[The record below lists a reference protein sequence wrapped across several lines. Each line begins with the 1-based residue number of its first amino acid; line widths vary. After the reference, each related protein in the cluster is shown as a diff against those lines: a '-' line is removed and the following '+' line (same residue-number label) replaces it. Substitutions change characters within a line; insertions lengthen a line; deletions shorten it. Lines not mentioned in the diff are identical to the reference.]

1 MTPVRI
7 VGVNFSNYVQSV
19 LLALREKG
27 AEYELVP
34 PPSALKEPAHM
45 ALHPWGKIP
54 VALTDSGPLYETTA
68 ILRWIDTA
76 LPGRALMPADPLAA
90 ARAEQWMSAIT
101 SYLDIHAIRQIGSPM
116 FWAGRRGESFEPPA
130 AALEALDHDLG
141 IFETALGA
149 GPFLG
154 GDAPNL
160 ADCLLAPIVN
170 AVALMPQTRP
180 MLYMRP
186 ALTGFL
192 AAVHARPS
200 AEGILRKPT

>member
-1 MTPVRI
+1 MAPVRI
-7 VGVNFSNYVQSV
+7 VGVAFSNFVQTV
-19 LLALREKG
+19 LLALAEKG
-27 AEYELVP
+27 VAYELVP
-34 PPSALKEPAHM
+34 PPSALKEPAHL

-54 VALTDSGPLYETTA
+54 VALLDSGPLYETSA
-68 ILRWIDTA
+68 ILRWIDAA
-76 LPGRALMPADPLAA
+76 LPGRALSPSEPLAA
-90 ARAEQWMSAIT
+90 ARMEQWISAIT

-116 FWAGRRGESFEPPA
+116 FWASRRGEAFEPPQ

-141 IFETALGA
+141 VFETALGN

-154 GDAPNL
+154 GDAPDL
-160 ADCLLAPIVN
+160 ADLMLAPIVN
-170 AVALMPQTRP
+170 AVALMRETRP

-200 AEGILRKPT
+200 TEGILRKPA

>member
-1 MTPVRI
+1 MPPIRI
-7 VGVNFSNYVQSV
+7 VGVAFSNFVQSV
-19 LLALREKG
+19 LLALAEKG
-27 AEYELVP
+27 ATYELVP
-34 PPSALKEPAHM
+34 PPSALKEPAHL

-54 VALTDSGPLYETTA
+54 VAMLDSGPLYETTA

-76 LPGRALMPADPLAA
+76 LPGRALMPTDPLAA
-90 ARAEQWMSAIT
+90 ARTEQWMSAIKC
-101 SYLDIHAIRQIGSPM
+101 YLDVHAIREIGSPM
-116 FWAGRRGESFEPPA
+116 FWASRRGETFTPSEA
-130 AALEALDHDLG
+130 SLAALAHDLS
-141 IFETALGA
+141 IFETALGN

-160 ADCLLAPIVN
+160 ADLLLAPIVN
-170 AVALMPQTRP
+170 AVASMAETRP

-200 AEGILRKPT
+200 AEGILRKPV

>member
-1 MTPVRI
+1 MAPVRI
-7 VGVNFSNYVQSV
+7 VGVNFSNFVQSV
-19 LLALREKG
+19 LLALAEKG
-27 AEYELVP
+27 APYELVP

-54 VALTDSGPLYETTA
+54 VALLDSGPLYETSA
-68 ILRWIDTA
+68 ILRWIDAT
-76 LPGRALMPADPLAA
+76 LPGRTLTPSDPLAA
-90 ARAEQWMSAIT
+90 ARMEQWISAIT
-101 SYLDIHAIRQIGSPM
+101 SYLDIHAIRQIGSPF
-116 FWAGRRGESFEPPA
+116 FWASRRGEAFEPPA
-130 AALEALDHDLG
+130 EALAALAHDLDV
-141 IFETALGA
+141 FETALGN

-154 GDAPNL
+154 GDEPNL

-200 AEGILRKPT
+200 SEGILKKPT

>member
-1 MTPVRI
+1 MDPIRV
-7 VGVNFSNYVQSV
+7 VGVNFSNFVQSA
-19 LLALREKG
+19 LLALKEKG
-27 AEYELVP
+27 VAYELVP
-34 PPSALKEPAHM
+34 PPSALKEPAHL

-54 VALTDSGPLYETTA
+54 VLLLDGGPLYETTA

-90 ARAEQWMSAIT
+90 ARTEQWISAIT

-116 FWAGRRGESFEPPA
+116 FFAARRGEAFEPPP
-130 AALEALDHDLG
+130 AALEALDHDLNV
-141 IFETALGA
+141 FEAALGH

-160 ADCLLAPIVN
+160 ADLLLAPIVN
-170 AVALMPQTRP
+170 AIALMPQTRP
-180 MLYMRP
+180 MLYTRP

-200 AEGILRKPT
+200 SEGVLKKPA

>member
-1 MTPVRI
+1 MTPIRI

-19 LLALREKG
+19 LLALAEKG
-27 AEYELVP
+27 ATYELVP

-54 VALTDSGPLYETTA
+54 VALLDSGPLYETTA
-68 ILRWIDTA
+68 ILRWIDTS
-76 LPGRALMPADPLAA
+76 LPGPALMPADPLAA
-90 ARAEQWMSAIT
+90 ARVEQWMSAIT
-101 SYLDIHAIRQIGSPM
+101 SYLDVHAIRQIGSPM
-116 FWAGRRGESFEPPA
+116 FFASRRGESFEPPA
-130 AALEALDHDLG
+130 AAIEALEHDLTV
-141 IFETALGA
+141 FETALGH

-154 GDAPNL
+154 GDTPNL
-160 ADCLLAPIVN
+160 ADLLMAPIVN

-200 AEGILRKPT
+200 AQGILKKAS

>member
-1 MTPVRI
+1 MDPIRI
-7 VGVNFSNYVQSV
+7 VGVNFSNFVQST
-19 LLALREKG
+19 LLALKEKG
-27 AEYELVP
+27 APYELVP
-34 PPSALKEPAHM
+34 PPSALEEPAHL

-54 VALTDSGPLYETTA
+54 VLLLDGAPLYETTA

-76 LPGRALMPADPLAA
+76 LPGPALMPTDPLAA
-90 ARAEQWMSAIT
+90 ARAEQWISAIT

-116 FWAGRRGESFEPPA
+116 FFATRRGEAFEPPQ
-130 AALEALDHDLG
+130 AALEALEHDLTV
-141 IFETALGA
+141 FETALGH

-160 ADCLLAPIVN
+160 ADLLLAPIVN
-170 AVALMPQTRP
+170 AIALMPQTRP

-186 ALTGFL
+186 ALTAFL

-200 AEGILRKPT
+200 SEGVLKKPA